1 MLELSLNILDIVQNS
16 ISANA
21 KNIKIEI
28 KLIEDNLIIVIEDD
42 GKGMDKETLKNV
54 QNPFFTGRKT
64 RKVGLGIPFFK
75 QAAELSSGYL
85 EIESELG
92 KGTKVSAVFN
102 TKDIDFM
109 PLGDIWDT
117 VGILVQLNPTVEF
130 IYKVASENEEFVFD
144 TKAIKEYLETD
155 DLSNF
160 EIIEW
165 IKQYIKE
172 NQFTILKRSI

>member
-16 ISANA
+16 ISADA
-21 KNIKIEI
+21 KNIEIII
-28 KLIEDNLIIVIEDD
+28 KLIQDNLIIEINDD
-42 GKGMDKETLKNV
+42 GKGMDEKTLENV

-85 EIESELG
+85 EIESEIN
-92 KGTKVSAVFN
+92 KGTKVKAVFD
-102 TKDIDFM
+102 TKDIDCM
-109 PLGDIWDT
+109 PVGDIWDT
-117 VGILVQLNPTVEF
+117 VGILVQLNPNVEF
-130 IYKVASENEEFVFD
+130 IYKVASENEEFIFD

-165 IKQYIKE
+165 TKEYIKE
-172 NQFTILKRSI
+172 NQFTVLKRSI